1 MTASQPCS
9 VQYAESL
16 LLLCL
21 RVPYLSDDDEINIMH
36 YLQMDFNTF
45 IF

>member
-21 RVPYLSDDDEINIMH
+21 RVSDTDEINIMH